1 MNILFISPVFSGG
14 IGGHAAMLAGK
25 LSDYGYKVKKMQVP
39 HRPIKNLKN
48 PSFALFSS
56 LKSLTNRESFDIV
69 HGFNIPSA
77 YAMKYAKGKKKVLS
91 IHGVFSEQVDTLHS
105 KSISSVAKIAE
116 AQVLNW
122 PDKLTT
128 DSKATQKLYKE
139 KFGLNVEYL
148 PSPLD
153 IQKFSDISDVT
164 KIENQ
169 VAYVGR
175 DSYEKG
181 IDILK
186 QAESKINC
194 HVIYCTD
201 RSWDDAMKI
210 IKSSQVVV
218 VPSRMES
225 LPTTVKEAFYLNVPV
240 VATNVGGIP
249 ELMIDG
255 ETGYLVEKDNADDL
269 FEKLSKLI
277 IDQEKAKEMGK
288 LKPKFNK
295 NHKIRFDANLL
306 EKFSKV
312 VAKKANEL
320 KIFPEVLASKKDLL
334 SMIKEKSNAKLLTG

>member
-14 IGGHAAMLAGK
+14 IGGHAAMLADK

-39 HRPIKNLKN
+39 HIPIKNLKN

-91 IHGVFSEQVDTLHS
+91 VHGVFSEQVDTLHS
-105 KSISSVAKIAE
+105 KSISAIAKIAE
-116 AQVLNW
+116 SQVLNW

-139 KFGLNVEYL
+139 KFGLNFEYL

-153 IQKFSDISDVT
+153 IQKFSSISDVT

-181 IDILK
+181 TDILK
-186 QAESKINC
+186 QAESKIDG

-240 VATNVGGIP
+240 VATDVGGTP
-249 ELMIDG
+249 ELIKDN
-255 ETGYLVEKDNADDL
+255 ETGMLVPSENPD
-269 FEKLSKLI
+269 KLAEAVNELLSDK
-277 IDQEKAKEMGK
+277 QKAKRLANNGNKFVKSNMTWDII
-288 LKPKFNK
+288 LPKYIQFY
-295 NHKIRFDANLL
+295 
-306 EKFSKV
+306 E
-312 VAKKANEL
+312 
-320 KIFPEVLASKKDLL
+320 DLL
-334 SMIKEKSNAKLLTG
+334 ANDLI

>member
-14 IGGHAAMLAGK
+14 IGGHAAMLADK

-39 HRPIKNLKN
+39 HIPIKNLKN

-77 YAMKYAKGKKKVLS
+77 YGMKYAKGKKKVLS
-91 IHGVFSEQVDTLHS
+91 VHGVFSEQVDSLHS
-105 KSISSVAKIAE
+105 KSVSSVAKIAE
-116 AQVLNW
+116 SQVLKW

-128 DSKATQKLYKE
+128 DSRATQKLYKE
-139 KFGLNVEYL
+139 KFDLNFEYL

-153 IQKFSDISDVT
+153 IQKFSSISDVP

-186 QAESKINC
+186 QAESKIDGN
-194 HVIYCTD
+194 VVYCTD

-210 IKSSQVVV
+210 IKSSQVIV

-249 ELMIDG
+249 ELIEDN
-255 ETGYLVEKDNADDL
+255 ETGMLVPSENPDKLADAVNEL
-269 FEKLSKLI
+269 LSDK
-277 IDQEKAKEMGK
+277 QKAERLANNGN
-288 LKPKFNK
+288 KFVK
-295 NHKIRFDANLL
+295 NHMTWDIILPKYIQFY
-306 EKFSKV
+306 E
-312 VAKKANEL
+312 
-320 KIFPEVLASKKDLL
+320 DLL
-334 SMIKEKSNAKLLTG
+334 ATS

>member
-14 IGGHAAMLAGK
+14 IGGHAAMLADK

-39 HRPIKNLKN
+39 HLPIKNLKN

-91 IHGVFSEQVDTLHS
+91 VHGVFSEQIDSLHS
-105 KSISSVAKIAE
+105 KSVSFVAKIAE
-116 AQVLNW
+116 SQVLNW

-139 KFGLNVEYL
+139 KFDLNFEYL

-153 IQKFSDISDVT
+153 IQKFSSISDVT

-175 DSYEKG
+175 DSHEKG

-186 QAESKINC
+186 QAESKING
-194 HVIYCTD
+194 HVVYCTD

-249 ELMIDG
+249 ELIKDN
-255 ETGYLVEKDNADDL
+255 ETGMLVPSENPDKLANAVNEL
-269 FEKLSKLI
+269 LSDK
-277 IDQEKAKEMGK
+277 QKAKRLANNGNTFVKSNMTWDII
-288 LKPKFNK
+288 LPKYIQFY
-295 NHKIRFDANLL
+295 
-306 EKFSKV
+306 E
-312 VAKKANEL
+312 
-320 KIFPEVLASKKDLL
+320 DLL
-334 SMIKEKSNAKLLTG
+334 TKP

>member
-1 MNILFISPVFSGG
+1 
-14 IGGHAAMLAGK
+14 MLADK
-25 LSDYGYKVKKMQVP
+25 LSEYGYKVKKMQVP
-39 HRPIKNLKN
+39 HIPIKNLKN

-56 LKSLTNRESFDIV
+56 LKSITNQESFDIV

-91 IHGVFSEQVDTLHS
+91 VHGVFSEQIDSLHS
-105 KSISSVAKIAE
+105 KPISSVAKIAE
-116 AQVLNW
+116 SQVLNW

-139 KFGLNVEYL
+139 KFDLNFEYL

-153 IQKFSDISDVT
+153 TQKFNNISDVT

-186 QAESKINC
+186 QAESKING

-210 IKSSQVVV
+210 IKSSQVVI
-218 VPSRMES
+218 VPSRTES

-249 ELMIDG
+249 ELISDND
-255 ETGYLVEKDNADDL
+255 TGLLVPPENPEKIAD
-269 FEKLSKLI
+269 
-277 IDQEKAKEMGK
+277 AV
-288 LKPKFNK
+288 N
-295 NHKIRFDANLL
+295 
-306 EKFSKV
+306 
-312 VAKKANEL
+312 
-320 KIFPEVLASKKDLL
+320 DLL
-334 SMIKEKSNAKLLTG
+334 SNPEKAEKLASNGNNFVKKNMTWDVVLPKFIQFYEDLLE

>member
-14 IGGHAAMLAGK
+14 IGGHAAMLADK
-25 LSDYGYKVKKMQVP
+25 LSNYGYKVKKMQVP
-39 HRPIKNLKN
+39 HIPIKNLKN
-48 PSFALFSS
+48 PSFAIFSS
-56 LKSLTNRESFDIV
+56 LKSLANRESFDIV

-91 IHGVFSEQVDTLHS
+91 VHGVFSEQVDTLHS

-116 AQVLNW
+116 SQVLNW

-139 KFGLNVEYL
+139 KLDLNFEYL

-153 IQKFSDISDVT
+153 IQKFSSISDVP

-186 QAESKINC
+186 QAESKIDGN
-194 HVIYCTD
+194 VVYCTN

-249 ELMIDG
+249 ELIKDN
-255 ETGYLVEKDNADDL
+255 ETGMLVPSENPDKLADAVNEL
-269 FEKLSKLI
+269 LSDK
-277 IDQEKAKEMGK
+277 QKAKR
-288 LKPKFNK
+288 L
-295 NHKIRFDANLL
+295 ANNGNT
-306 EKFSKV
+306 FV
-312 VAKKANEL
+312 
-320 KIFPEVLASKKDLL
+320 
-334 SMIKEKSNAKLLTG
+334 KSNMTWDIILPKYIQFYEELLTMP